1 VGNADHGLVDGA
13 GADVIAH
20 YDMSNILRPTTYDFF
35 NWLVH
40 VKLLGATEITFRVE
54 PMRQS
59 KWPIAESLKRFR
71 NYIFPGPALA
81 GLPARVANEGDGK
94 IGSIQLHVLLDDL
107 KKLGKELP
115 RLKSVLPPDGF
126 SARYTV
132 TIRETFHNPHKNS
145 DRDMWLK
152 FADEI
157 GAVVIED
164 TAREPMEL
172 FTRVGLYA
180 GARMNFGVVNG
191 PLALLYYTP
200 YPFAISCDPV
210 ATAKSFGG
218 HNIKP
223 GDQVPWFLPNQKLIW
238 EKPNLEGLLREFEL
252 IRDRSVAIPA

>member
-1 VGNADHGLVDGA
+1 M
-13 GADVIAH
+13 IAC
-20 YDMSNILRPTTYDFF
+20 YDMALITRPTTFDFF

-71 NYIFPGPALA
+71 NYIYPGPALA
-81 GLPARVANEGDGK
+81 DLPCRVANEGDTK
-94 IGSIQLHVLLDDL
+94 IGSIQLHVLLDDV
-107 KKLGKELP
+107 KKSLRALP
-115 RLKSVLPPDGF
+115 RLCSVLPPGG
-126 SARYTV
+126 AEYTV

-145 DRDMWLK
+145 DREMWLA
-152 FADEI
+152 FAARI
-157 GAVVIED
+157 GAKVIED
-164 TAREPMEL
+164 TTREPIGLHE
-172 FTRVGLYA
+172 RVALYA

-210 ATAKSFGG
+210 TSAKSFGG

-223 GDQVPWFLPNQKLIW
+223 GDQVPWFLPTQKLIW
-238 EKPNLEGLLREFEL
+238 EKPTMEGLLREFEL
-252 IRDRSVAIPA
+252 IRDGSVAAPR

>member
-1 VGNADHGLVDGA
+1 M
-13 GADVIAH
+13 IAL
-20 YDMSNILRPTTYDFF
+20 YDMALITRPTTYDFF

-81 GLPARVANEGDGK
+81 DLPCRVANEGDRK
-94 IGSIQLHVLLDDL
+94 IGSVQLSALLDDL
-107 KKLGKELP
+107 RGMELP
-115 RLKSVLPPDGF
+115 RLRSVLPPS
-126 SARYTV
+126 SAEYTV

-145 DRDMWLK
+145 DREMWLA
-152 FADEI
+152 FAAKI
-157 GAVVIED
+157 GATVIED
-164 TAREPMEL
+164 TTREAIGLHE
-172 FTRVGLYA
+172 RIALYA

-191 PLALLYYTP
+191 PLALLYYTS

-210 ATAKSFGG
+210 ATAKSFSG

-238 EKPNLEGLLREFEL
+238 EKPTLEGMLREFET
-252 IRDRSVAIPA
+252 IRDGGVAIPG